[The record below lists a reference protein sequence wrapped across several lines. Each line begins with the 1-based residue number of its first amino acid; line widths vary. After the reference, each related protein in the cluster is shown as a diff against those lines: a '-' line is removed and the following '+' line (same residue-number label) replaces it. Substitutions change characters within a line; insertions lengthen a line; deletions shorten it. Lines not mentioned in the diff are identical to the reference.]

1 MATPN
6 LTQLSLVL
14 VTMLTACAPW
24 PEWPAAECPEVGC
37 TTTDDGT
44 SSGGAFGEVTGT
56 VTGVTSGAS
65 DDGTAAGSDG
75 ATAGETG
82 NEQSTSTT
90 TGEPIKPPV
99 IVDVEM
105 TPDPI
110 IFNGPIAVTVNAE
123 HTEGVR
129 MKFEDGEEVELVA
142 AEPGVFV
149 GEIAVMTG
157 LLNGLHVAA
166 LTPWASDSEGEA
178 VEASYTIALPAPG
191 SEAFWEA
198 GDLIGGGQVVSM
210 GVLPDGN
217 IVEFGTQWI
226 QGGSRCYVRRRDKS
240 GAWKQSDFQAV
251 LPGVQCEA
259 IDMKISPAGAIFVL
273 ARRAS
278 NNSLRWWLGEIAT
291 WGASPA
297 NRGLGENDHVAA
309 ALGLHASGMVAVC
322 GSVPTQEVDGKDAAT
337 WLFRPNLPGES
348 RVFDYRPE
356 EDAKPHE
363 FAETIRD
370 CAFAGDSLVSVGEAF
385 GKHEKWSNLQLDRHF
400 VLEFET
406 KVKTDDWI
414 VASGDLWSQSGAT
427 TIVVDD
433 QGRYFTGGYVCGDT
447 CNPIAEL
454 RAYDPDGTVLW
465 KSQIGEIPVK
475 TWGPHDLVWSPAGY
489 AIIALGGTKG
499 NEIAFSV
506 RAYATTKADPL
517 WVYSRKD
524 NQYLQMARALAV
536 GHFGEVYVGGFGM
549 NSYPAVAY
557 VGG

>member
-6 LTQLSLVL
+6 PTQLSLVL
-14 VTMLTACAPW
+14 VTLLSACAPW
-24 PEWPAAECPEVGC
+24 PEWPAAECSDTSC
-37 TTTDDGT
+37 ASSTDT
-44 SSGGAFGEVTGT
+44 SPGSGGSFGEVTGT
-56 VTGVTSGAS
+56 VTGATSGAS
-65 DDGTAAGSDG
+65 DDGTAAGSDS
-75 ATAGETG
+75 ATVGETG
-82 NEQSTSTT
+82 DEQTTGTT
-90 TGEPIKPPV
+90 TGEPIEPPA
-99 IVDVEM
+99 IVDVEL

-110 IFNGPIAVTVNAE
+110 TFNGPIAVTVNAD
-123 HTEGVR
+123 HAEGVR
-129 MKFEDGEEVELVA
+129 MTLEDGEEVELAA

-149 GEIAVMTG
+149 GAITVMTG
-157 LLNGLHVAA
+157 LLNGQHVAA
-166 LTPWASDSEGEA
+166 LTPWASETEGEA

-278 NNSLRWWLGEIAT
+278 NNSMRWWLGEFAT

-297 NRGLGENDHVAA
+297 NRGLGEKDHVAA

-322 GSVPTQEVDGKDAAT
+322 GSVPTQEFDGKDAAT

-348 RVFDYRPE
+348 RVFDYRPAE
-356 EDAKPHE
+356 SMPHR

-370 CAFAGDSLVSVGEAF
+370 CAFATDNLVMVGEVF
-385 GKHEKWSNLQLDRHF
+385 GKHVKGLDSELDRHVILQF
-400 VLEFET
+400 DT
-406 KVKTDDWI
+406 KSKSEDWI
-414 VASGDLWSQSGAT
+414 VDGGDLWSQSGAT
-427 TIVVDD
+427 TLVIDD

-454 RAYDPDGTVLW
+454 RAYDPGDTVLW

-489 AIIALGGTKG
+489 AIIALGGIKG
-499 NEIAFSV
+499 NEVAFSV
-506 RAYATTKADPL
+506 RAYATTQADPL
-517 WVYSRKD
+517 WVYSRND
-524 NQYLQMARALAV
+524 NQFLQMARALAV
-536 GHFGEVYVGGFGM
+536 GGFGEVYAGGFGM
-549 NSYPAVAY
+549 NGYPAVAY